1 MDYEDFGNEELAKKI
16 DERKKIIEKFI
27 NFIEDIT
34 AEIGRLVRKEVG
46 DDHIH
51 VIMMLENFG
60 GFTFKTEIGQS
71 MMGGNEVRVWHHH
84 NIKFI
89 FSEKPEPDMGVW
101 YNTKSD
107 LKELEKNVKI
117 RYFNKELEWQRC
129 LEYIIANRDIM
140 VKNFKEEKNNQI
152 FEIEKNRKK
161 EKNREQLIK
170 EAERLKI

>member
-1 MDYEDFGNEELAKKI
+1 MEYKDFDDEELAKKI
-16 DERKKIIEKFI
+16 DERKNNIVKFV

-60 GFTFKTEIGQS
+60 GFTFRTESGQS
-71 MMGGNEVRVWHHH
+71 IMGGNEVTVWRHP
-84 NIKFI
+84 NAKFI
-89 FSEKPEPDMGVW
+89 SLEKTKPDMKVW
-101 YNTKSD
+101 YQD
-107 LKELEKNVKI
+107 RRELTV
-117 RYFNKELEWQRC
+117 YHYNKDLEWQRHF
-129 LEYIIANRDIM
+129 ENIIANRDIM
-140 VKNFKEEKNNQI
+140 IKNFKEEKNNQI